1 MTQFSKRKSMLNNQR
16 FTPLYILFFISGF
29 PALIYQIVWQRA
41 LFTIYGVNIEAITV
55 VISAFLLGL
64 GLGSL
69 VGGFLSK
76 TKFMPLLLIFGLLEF
91 GIGVFGFFSLD
102 IFSYVGA
109 HTTGASTFQT
119 FIYSFSVVLF
129 PTLLMGATLPILS
142 EYLILKVANVGR
154 SIGILYAVN
163 TFGSAT
169 ACFLTAAF
177 LMDILGQN
185 LTIKTAMT
193 LNLIVGLGAI
203 IYQIKNVSV
212 RNFPFPNKDQ
222 DVEAVENKNI
232 AVANE
237 LLPLGVSITLAF
249 LIGFVSLSYEIV
261 WARLYNFLAAGAAF
275 AFPILLGCFLA
286 GIGLGS
292 LFSRKYC
299 QRALSKGD
307 RSQLMTLG
315 FFLLFANLIAFLTVP
330 FIDYLVQVF
339 PWTFTFPLIVLSAAM
354 LGATFPLLC
363 HLSFRP
369 DKLAGQYLSYLYF
382 TNILGAVTG
391 TLITGFIL
399 MDIMTLA
406 NITTINAILGLS
418 LSFVLFK
425 SAHLEKRKEI
435 TLLMGTLAAGL
446 VCIVIGQISFK
457 YLYEHLLF
465 KRPIFDADTFSH
477 VLESR
482 NGVITV
488 GQYGTLWGGGAY
500 DGVFSTDL
508 INDKNTIQRA
518 YSISLFHPAPK
529 EVLMIGLASGSW
541 AKVIAHH
548 PQLEKL
554 TIVEIS
560 PSYLKLIKNNPE
572 TSSIL
577 NNPKVQIVIDDGR
590 RWLNSHPNKK
600 FDIIVINTT
609 YHWRAFASNLLSIE
623 FLKIIQAHLK
633 LGGAH
638 FYNTTSSPEAQ
649 KTGAVFF
656 PYAYRFFNFLIVSD
670 REIRLNPERLK
681 TVLESYQIDGKPIF
695 NLKNKNHVERLEDVL
710 SIVDNFKPE
719 PGWFDPSMELR
730 ESILKRVENYPIVTD
745 DNMGTE
751 WHY

>member
-1 MTQFSKRKSMLNNQR
+1 MLNKQR
-16 FTPLYILFFISGF
+16 FIPLYILFFISGF

-69 VGGFLSK
+69 LGGFLSK

-109 HTTGASTFQT
+109 YTTGASTSQT
-119 FIYSFSVVLF
+119 FFYSFSVVLF

-142 EYLILKVANVGR
+142 EYLILQVANVGR

-169 ACFLTAAF
+169 ACFLTAVF
-177 LMDILGQN
+177 LMDFLGQD
-185 LTIKTAMT
+185 LTIKTSMT

-203 IYQIKNVSV
+203 IFQYKNVSLSKFHFT
-212 RNFPFPNKDQ
+212 NTDQ
-222 DVEAVENKNI
+222 DIDAVENKNI
-232 AVANE
+232 AGANE
-237 LLPLGVSITLAF
+237 ILPLGVSITLAF

-261 WARLYNFLAAGAAF
+261 WARLYNFLTAGAPF

-315 FFLLFANLIAFLTVP
+315 LFLLFANLIAFLTVP

-339 PWTFTFPLIVLSAAM
+339 HWMFTFPLIVLSAAM

-382 TNILGAVTG
+382 TNILGAVSG
-391 TLITGFIL
+391 TLVTGFIL

-406 NITTINAILGLS
+406 SITTINAIIGLS

-435 TLLMGTLAAGL
+435 NLLMGTLATGL
-446 VCIVIGQISFK
+446 LCIVIGQMSFK
-457 YLYEHLLF
+457 YLYEHLLY
-465 KRPIFDADTFSH
+465 KRPINDPDTFSH

-482 NGVITV
+482 SGVITV
-488 GQYGTLWGGGAY
+488 SQDGTLHGGGYY
-500 DGVFSTDL
+500 DGIFSTDL
-508 INDKNTIQRA
+508 VNDKNGIQRA
-518 YSISLFHPAPK
+518 YALSLFHPEPK
-529 EVLMIGLASGSW
+529 EILMVGLASGSW
-541 AKVIAHH
+541 ANVIAHH

-554 TIVEIS
+554 TIIEIN
-560 PSYLKLIKNNPE
+560 PSYLELINSYRK
-572 TSSIL
+572 TSSVL
-577 NNPKVQIVIDDGR
+577 NNSKVEIVIDDGR
-590 RWLNSHPNKK
+590 RWLNSHPDKK
-600 FDIIVINTT
+600 FDIIVMNTT
-609 YHWRAFASNLLSIE
+609 YHRRAFASNLLSIE

-633 LGGAH
+633 SGGVH

-649 KTGAVFF
+649 KTGAIFF
-656 PYAYRFFNFLIVSD
+656 PYAYRYFNFMIASD
-670 REIRLNPERLK
+670 MEIRLNPDRLK
-681 TVLESYQIDGKPIF
+681 TVLKNYQIDGKPIF
-695 NLKNKNHVERLEDVL
+695 NLQNKTHVKRLEEVL
-710 SIVDNFKPE
+710 SIADNFKHE
-719 PGWFDPSMELR
+719 AGWYDPSMESR
-730 ESILKRVENYPIVTD
+730 DSILKRTESLPIVTD

-751 WHY
+751 WHYGNYPF

>member
-1 MTQFSKRKSMLNNQR
+1 VLSNQR
-16 FTPLYILFFISGF
+16 FIPLYILFFISGF

-69 VGGFLSK
+69 LGGFLSK
-76 TKFMPLLLIFGLLEF
+76 TKFMPLLIVFGLLEF

-109 HTTGASTFQT
+109 NTTGASTSQT
-119 FIYSFSVVLF
+119 FFYSFSVVLF

-142 EYLILKVANVGR
+142 EYLILKFANVGR

-163 TFGSAT
+163 TFGSAA

-177 LMDILGQN
+177 LMDFLGQN
-185 LTIKTAMT
+185 LTIKTATT

-203 IYQIKNVSV
+203 IFQFKNANLSKYHFT
-212 RNFPFPNKDQ
+212 NTDQ
-222 DVEAVENKNI
+222 DIEVVGNKNI
-232 AVANE
+232 IDANE
-237 LLPLGVSITLAF
+237 ILPLGVSITLAF
-249 LIGFVSLSYEIV
+249 LIGFISLSYEIV
-261 WARLYNFLAAGAAF
+261 WARIYNFLAAGAPF
-275 AFPILLGCFLA
+275 AFPLLLGCFLA

-292 LFSRKYC
+292 LLSRKYC
-299 QRALSKGD
+299 QGALSKGD

-315 FFLLFANLIAFLTVP
+315 LFLLFANLIAFLTVP

-339 PWTFTFPLIVLSAAM
+339 HWAFTFPLIVLSAAM

-369 DKLAGQYLSYLYF
+369 DKFAGQYLSYLYF
-382 TNILGAVTG
+382 TNILGAVSG

-399 MDIMTLA
+399 MDIMSLA
-406 NITTINAILGLS
+406 NITTINAVLGLS

-425 SAHLEKRKEI
+425 SAYLERRKEVN
-435 TLLMGTLAAGL
+435 LLMGTLVAGL
-446 VCIVIGQISFK
+446 VCIVTGQMSFE
-457 YLYEHLLF
+457 YLYEHLLY
-465 KRPIFDADTFSH
+465 KRTIKDADIFSH

-482 NGVITV
+482 NGVITLS
-488 GQYGTLWGGGAY
+488 QNGTLHGGGYY
-500 DGVFSTDL
+500 DGIFNTDL
-508 INDKNTIQRA
+508 VNDKNGIQRPYA
-518 YSISLFHPAPK
+518 LSLFHPEPK
-529 EVLMIGLASGSW
+529 EILMIGLASGSW
-541 AKVIAHH
+541 ANVIAHH

-554 TIVEIS
+554 TIIEIN
-560 PSYLKLIKNNPE
+560 PSYLELINSYRK

-577 NNPKVQIVIDDGR
+577 NNSKVEIVIDDGR
-590 RWLNSHPNKK
+590 RWLNSHPDKK
-600 FDIIVINTT
+600 FDIIVMNTT
-609 YHWRAFASNLLSIE
+609 YHRRAFASNLLSIE
-623 FLKIIQAHLK
+623 FLKIIKAHLK
-633 LGGAH
+633 SGGVH

-656 PYAYRFFNFLIVSD
+656 PYAYRYFNFMIVSD
-670 REIRLNPERLK
+670 MEIRLDPERLK
-681 TVLESYQIDGKPIF
+681 TVLESYQIDGKLIF
-695 NLKNKNHVERLEDVL
+695 NLKNKNHVNRLQEVL

-719 PGWFDPSMELR
+719 SGWHDPSMESR
-730 ESILKRVENYPIVTD
+730 DSILKRAKNYPIVTD

-751 WHY
+751 WAYGNYPF